1 MRMANYGYISILLL
15 AGCGQNAYTLQ
26 SQNQTLAQQQQ
37 TITQASQELQARAT
51 ALDRDNQELGNLL
64 AQSRQQIQLL
74 KDELGLVR
82 DQLKGTN
89 EQLAQLR
96 SEKDGLQRH
105 TQAMAA
111 SLEKRSAATIRAN
124 NSLVGKVNAVL
135 IPGVEVRQDGEVIR
149 IELPGEKLF
158 PPGSSAFQP
167 GAQQLIDGV
176 MADVIRN
183 YPNQIIG
190 IEGHTDSDSISTP
203 QFPTNHHLS
212 TARSMAVYDYLTRQ
226 FNLPPKQLMVVGH
239 GSNHPVVSNASAAGK
254 ARNRRVELVIY
265 PETVTR

>member
-1 MRMANYGYISILLL
+1 MRMANYGSILILLL

-37 TITQASQELQARAT
+37 TMSQASQELQARASS
-51 ALDRDNQELGNLL
+51 LDKDNQELGNLL

-74 KDELGLVR
+74 KDELGVVR

-96 SEKDGLQRH
+96 SDKDGLQRH

-158 PPGSSAFQP
+158 PPGSATFQP

-190 IEGHTDSDSISTP
+190 IEGHTDTDPINTP

-212 TARSMAVYDYLTRQ
+212 TARAMSVYDYLTRQ
-226 FNLPPKQLMVVGH
+226 FNLPAKQLMVVGH

-265 PETVTR
+265 PETVIR